1 MTIKEALIRARE
13 TLIENAIEDAPL
25 ECEILLRHALN
36 ITRVQLYQDIDRQI
50 TPEQESIFWH
60 LIERRLNHEPTAYI
74 TGHWEFYGLDFY
86 VDPRVL
92 IPRSGTELL
101 VEKALETG
109 SHTVTGK
116 KNPYLIADI
125 GTGSGAVAIILAQN
139 LPQARV
145 YAIDISTSVLEVTTI
160 NCRKHGVEHQVE
172 LLSGNLLNSLPEPVD
187 LIVANLPY
195 IRDREMEELSPEIR
209 LFEPRLALAGG
220 GDGLDKIREL
230 CHQAKGKLNPGGSLL
245 LEIGL
250 GQAEELSSFLRVL
263 YPSATIKVVPDY
275 AGIDRVV
282 GLTLPGRRKNLPYTI
297 HKPTWLTLTHNRSKC

>member
-1 MTIKEALIRARE
+1 MTIKEALTRARE
-13 TLIENAIEDAPL
+13 ALVENAIEDAPL
-25 ECEILLRHALN
+25 ECEILLRHALD

-50 TPEQESIFWH
+50 TPAQESTFWH

-101 VEKALETG
+101 VEKAIEIG
-109 SHTVTGK
+109 SRHSARK

-125 GTGSGAVAIILAQN
+125 GTGSGAVAIVLARH

-145 YAIDISTSVLEVTTI
+145 YAIDVSTPVLEVAMM
-160 NCRKHGVEHQVE
+160 NCRKHSVEHQVE
-172 LLSGNLLNSLPEPVD
+172 LLVGNLVETLPGPVD

-195 IRDREMEELSPEIR
+195 IRDREMDELSPEIR
-209 LFEPRLALAGG
+209 LFEPILALAGG
-220 GDGLDKIREL
+220 EDGLDKIREL
-230 CHQAKGKLNPGGSLL
+230 CQQAGGKLNPGGSLL

-250 GQAEELSSFLRVL
+250 RQVEELNSFLPNL
-263 YPSATIKVVPDY
+263 YPSADIKVIPDY

-282 GLTLPGRRKNLPYTI
+282 GLTLPDRREFFSSTR
-297 HKPTWLTLTHNRSKC
+297 HKETWFTLTHNRSK